1 MRTRILGLI
10 ASLLSIAVLNGQA
23 PTRQLPPD
31 VNPVSLSR
39 LPPVQRDA
47 LDAEG
52 KRIYDLLAGGAGKTL
67 TATGPG
73 QVTMISPKIAE
84 PVQMLNQYLRTSEI
98 GPRYFELSALVAIR
112 EIDQQYEWSGH
123 EPAGLRAG
131 LDQSIIDVIKFKK
144 DVSGLSEKDATVV
157 RLGRSLMRD
166 HKVAPELWAQT
177 VRLFGQKGAFEVVTV
192 MADYVMAGIML
203 TAVDQQLPPNRTP
216 LLPLL
221 QTNASK

>member
-1 MRTRILGLI
+1 MRTRILGLT
-10 ASLLSIAVLNGQA
+10 ASLLSVAVLNGQA
-23 PTRQLPPD
+23 PARQLPPD

-39 LPPVQRDA
+39 LPPVQRDS

-52 KRIYDLLAGGAGKTL
+52 KRIYDALAGGTGKTL

-131 LDQSIIDVIKFKK
+131 LDQSIIDVVKFKK
-144 DVSGLSEKDATVV
+144 DVSGLPEKDATVI
-157 RLGRSLMRD
+157 RLGRAVMRD
-166 HKVAPELWAQT
+166 HKVPPELWAQT
-177 VRLFGQKGAFEVVTV
+177 VKHFGQKGAFEVVTV
-192 MADYVMAGIML
+192 MADYVMAGIIL
-203 TAVDQQLPPNRTP
+203 TAVDQQLPPNRP
-216 LLPLL
+216 GLLPVPAPS
-221 QTNASK
+221 TK